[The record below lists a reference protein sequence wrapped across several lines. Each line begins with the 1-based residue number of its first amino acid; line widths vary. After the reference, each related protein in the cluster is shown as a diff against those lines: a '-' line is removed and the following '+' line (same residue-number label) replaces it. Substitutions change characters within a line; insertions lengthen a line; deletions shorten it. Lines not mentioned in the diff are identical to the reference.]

1 MNSTYTFDFLNV
13 EKDKLIV
20 SSKKSTNS
28 EILFSEIEMIY
39 VSARKCP
46 LLIKLISL
54 FFSISFIIS
63 CVLYLSKQM
72 VLLIIPIGILV
83 FILKDIYYNGYEL
96 KIRQKNQSIYKTKVP
111 LKLKNETISKAN
123 EIRKK
128 VYDYQ
133 ILN

>member
-13 EKDKLIV
+13 KKDKLIV
-20 SSKKSTNS
+20 SSKKIKNS
-28 EILFSEIEMIY
+28 EISFSEIDIIY
-39 VSARKCP
+39 VSAKKCP

-54 FFSISFIIS
+54 FFSIVFIIS
-63 CVLYLSKQM
+63 CALYLSLQLLLLIVPI
-72 VLLIIPIGILV
+72 VLLV
-83 FILKDIYYNGYEL
+83 FTLKAIYYNGYEL
-96 KIRQKNQSIYKTKVP
+96 KIRQKNQSIHKMKIP

>member
-1 MNSTYTFDFLNV
+1 MNATYTFDVLNV

-20 SSKKSTNS
+20 STKKSKNS
-28 EILFSEIEMIY
+28 EISFSEIDIIY
-39 VSARKCP
+39 VSAKKCP
-46 LLIKLISL
+46 LLITLLLL

-72 VLLIIPIGILV
+72 VLLILPIGLLV
-83 FILKDIYYNGYEL
+83 FILKTIYYNGYEL
-96 KIRQKNQSIYKTKVP
+96 KIRLKNQSIYKTKVP